1 MTQTKPTLR
10 REIIVTGFGGQ
21 GIILA
26 GRILGQAAALG
37 DKKESTLVQSYG
49 PESRGG
55 ACAAQVIVSDIVIQ
69 YPYIKYP
76 DILVCM
82 SQSAYEKYINDLKSE
97 GMLITDKDLVK
108 PSGARDYLDVPAT
121 RMAEELG
128 RKMMANIIM
137 VGFVTAVSGAVS
149 LEAAKEAVM
158 DSVPK
163 GTEKMNIAAFTKG
176 YEYGLSK
183 LKGRAKKASE
193 SATQPDPSGAA
204 S

>member
-1 MTQTKPTLR
+1 MTQTNKTMR

-55 ACAAQVIVSDIVIQ
+55 ACAAQVIVSDTIIQ
-69 YPYIKYP
+69 YPYIKTP

-82 SQSAYEKYINDLKSE
+82 SQSAYEKYIHDLKPE

-108 PSGARDYLDVPAT
+108 PAGDRDFLDIPAT

-149 LEAAKEAVM
+149 LEAAREAVTE
-158 DSVPK
+158 SVPK
-163 GTEKMNIAAFTKG
+163 GTEKMNIQAFTKG

-183 LKGRAKKASE
+183 LKGRARKTSD
-193 SATQPDPSGAA
+193 ATGATP
-204 S
+204 

>member
-1 MTQTKPTLR
+1 MTQTNKIMR

-55 ACAAQVIVSDIVIQ
+55 ACAAQVIVSDTVIQ
-69 YPYIKYP
+69 YPYIKTP

-82 SQSAYEKYINDLKSE
+82 SQSAYEKYIHDLKPE
-97 GMLITDKDLVK
+97 GLLITDKDLVK
-108 PSGARDYLDVPAT
+108 PSGARDYLDIPAT

-149 LEAAKEAVM
+149 LEAAKEAVTE
-158 DSVPK
+158 SVPK
-163 GTEKMNIAAFTKG
+163 GTEKMNIQAFTKG

-183 LKGRAKKASE
+183 LKGRARKTSDAKSD
-193 SATQPDPSGAA
+193 ATGATP
-204 S
+204 

>member
-1 MTQTKPTLR
+1 MMKINKTMR

-55 ACAAQVIVSDIVIQ
+55 ACAAQVIVSDTVIQ
-69 YPYIKYP
+69 YPYIKHP

-82 SQSAYEKYINDLKSE
+82 SQSAYEKYINDLKPQ
-97 GMLITDKDLVK
+97 GMLITDRDLVT
-108 PSGARDYLDVPAT
+108 PAGDRDYLDIPAT

-137 VGFVTAVSGAVS
+137 VGFVTAVSDAVS
-149 LEAAKEAVM
+149 LEAAKEAVTE
-158 DSVPK
+158 SVPK
-163 GTEKMNIAAFTKG
+163 GTEKMNIQAFSKG

-183 LKGRAKKASE
+183 LKGRARKASD
-193 SATQPDPSGAA
+193 ATGATP
-204 S
+204 

>member
-1 MTQTKPTLR
+1 MR

-55 ACAAQVIVSDIVIQ
+55 ACAAQVIVSDITIQ
-69 YPYIKYP
+69 YPYIKNP

-82 SQSAYEKYINDLKSE
+82 SQSAYEKYINDLKP
-97 GMLITDKDLVK
+97 GGLLLTDKDLVN
-108 PSGARDYLDVPAT
+108 PEGNRDYFDIPAT

-137 VGFVTAVSGAVS
+137 VGFVTAVSGAIS
-149 LEAAKEAVM
+149 LDAAREAVM

-183 LKGRAKKASE
+183 LKGRAHKASE
-193 SATQPDPSGAA
+193 TSSHDQAGPDRSGATP
-204 S
+204 

>member
-10 REIIVTGFGGQ
+10 KEIIVTGFGGQ

-55 ACAAQVIVSDIVIQ
+55 ACAAQVIVSDSVIQ

-82 SQSAYEKYINDLKSE
+82 SQSAYEKYINDLKPE

-108 PSGARDYLDVPAT
+108 PSGARDYLDIPAT

-137 VGFVTAVSGAVS
+137 VGFVTAVSDAVS
-149 LEAAKEAVM
+149 LEAAKEAVT

-193 SATQPDPSGAA
+193 SASQPDPSGAA

>member
-1 MTQTKPTLR
+1 MTQTDKTLR

-55 ACAAQVIVSDIVIQ
+55 ACAAQVIVSDTVIQ
-69 YPYIKYP
+69 YPYIKHP

-82 SQSAYEKYINDLKSE
+82 SQSAYEKYINDLKPD
-97 GMLITDKDLVK
+97 GLLITDRDLVK
-108 PSGARDYLDVPAT
+108 TAGDRDCLEIPAT
-121 RMAEELG
+121 RMAEEMG

-158 DSVPK
+158 ESVPK
-163 GTEKMNIAAFTKG
+163 GTEKMNIEAFTKG

-183 LKGRAKKASE
+183 LKGRAQKASDAE
-193 SATQPDPSGAA
+193 KEAAGATP
-204 S
+204 